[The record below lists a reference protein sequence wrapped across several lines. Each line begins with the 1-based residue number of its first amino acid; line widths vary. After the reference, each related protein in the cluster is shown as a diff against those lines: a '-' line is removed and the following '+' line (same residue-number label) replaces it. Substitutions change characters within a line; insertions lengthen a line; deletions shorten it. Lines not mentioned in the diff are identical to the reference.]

1 MNNIWKV
8 LLAVSIPVAVYAMV
22 KKNKDNKDLKEK
34 ENIDSELFI

>member
-22 KKNKDNKDLKEK
+22 KKNKDKKEK
-34 ENIDSELFI
+34 ETIDSNLFI